1 MNVQIQIQTHASLDS
16 RKFSLAFSF
25 FLFNFFFRWLWQ
37 LWLMCAHTK
46 GCFGT
51 MGACFP
57 RNPFNGRKQTFYV
70 WLRATFG
77 SALHSA
83 LLRQNTN
90 LRIFA
95 LYTNTRTQTHP
106 YTDTHT
112 QRQEPRQRSHAHTS
126 IFYHNFDAARL
137 INLFAEN
144 IFTSFIRKNRR
155 PTHHSSTHSFHAIGE
170 MHFHQLLTISVF
182 FFVVFFVFSRPTP
195 EAICIWNCS
204 WLFSILVNYLG
215 KAASVRPFMR

>member
-1 MNVQIQIQTHASLDS
+1 MIDVCTYQGVFRYHGGLLSPEPLQRPQTNILRLTTRHFWFGASFCFTS
-16 RKFSLAFSF
+16 PEHEF
-25 FLFNFFFRWLWQ
+25 
-37 LWLMCAHTK
+37 AHI
-46 GCFGT
+46 CFIY
-51 MGACFP
+51 
-57 RNPFNGRKQTFYV
+57 K
-70 WLRATFG
+70 
-77 SALHSA
+77 HS
-83 LLRQNTN
+83 N
-90 LRIFA
+90 
-95 LYTNTRTQTHP
+95 
-106 YTDTHT
+106 TDTHT

-195 EAICIWNCS
+195 EAICI
-204 WLFSILVNYLG
+204 
-215 KAASVRPFMR
+215 